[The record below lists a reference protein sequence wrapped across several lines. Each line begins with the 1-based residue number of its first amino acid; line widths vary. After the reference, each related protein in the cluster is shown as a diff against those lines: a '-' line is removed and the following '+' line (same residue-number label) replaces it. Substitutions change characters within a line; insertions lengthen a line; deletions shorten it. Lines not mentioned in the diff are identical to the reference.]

1 MPLEGGV
8 LSSTGFKISGNANEM
23 FLNDDGQGNIRMFYY
38 SDGTTLTY
46 QDETAGTI
54 NYATG
59 EIEITA
65 LNITSISNVDG
76 VASSS
81 IRIVVTPNSTDVV
94 AVRNQ
99 ILQVDFTNTT
109 VTANEDT
116 IAGGGASAGVGY
128 TTTSSYESTSSSTTS
143 GY

>member
-1 MPLEGGV
+1 MEGGV

-46 QDETAGTI
+46 QDETGGTI

-116 IAGGGASAGVGY
+116 IHGGGASLGVGY

>member
-1 MPLEGGV
+1 
-8 LSSTGFKISGNANEM
+8 M

-99 ILQVDFTNTT
+99 ILQVDSTNTT